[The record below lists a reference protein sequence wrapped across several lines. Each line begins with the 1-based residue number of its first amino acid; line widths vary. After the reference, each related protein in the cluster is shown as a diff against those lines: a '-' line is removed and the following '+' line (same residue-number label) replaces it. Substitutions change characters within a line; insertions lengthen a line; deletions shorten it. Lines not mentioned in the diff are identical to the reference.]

1 MENPSQSLLLK
12 LDLNGLKV
20 VWLQKIN
27 MKINTLTLL
36 KKMMISGEKKEKE
49 FLGSNHTKKLKI

>member
-1 MENPSQSLLLK
+1 MENLSQSLLLK

-27 MKINTLTLL
+27 IKINILILL
-36 KKMMISGEKKEKE
+36 KEMMILEKRRKKN
-49 FLGSNHTKKLKI
+49 FLDQTIQKN